1 LVLALL
7 VQTPA
12 LAQSVPAPL
21 TGQAWSLADEA
32 YKAYDA
38 RDFAAAVGKA
48 REAVALRPDLAQL
61 RRLLINSLAAQGDIS
76 GAVREADRAVSDHV
90 TDAELL
96 ALQQSLKQQ
105 LAGTRPS
112 GADAAYQAAD
122 AGYRAYARHDFAAA
136 AARAREAIAR
146 DPSRANYHA
155 LLIDAL
161 SRGGRAAEAE
171 KAADAALSRFPGD
184 ASLHLQRGYLRQKA
198 GRASGAVADF
208 TVAMNASSLTVAQR
222 RNARLSLVDTLLTA
236 HKPQQALATLGP
248 LGKGYDTDIRRAYA
262 LQALQRHEEAL
273 SAFGAARRTARDQS
287 QRSAALRG
295 ELGELVSLGHIDEA
309 RVRFNEA
316 YAAGQLRGVSSLDLA
331 YLAGRVGERGL
342 AYKLFQQADAE
353 GALPSRALLDAA
365 YAARGQ
371 FDNAAAENYF
381 RRAID
386 AHHRGDIALSPQ
398 RLFEVRRDV
407 ATLTRTWGAT
417 ASLIYGPVGV
427 MPGAPIG
434 IPSSGA
440 TLQAGTEFYWRPPGI
455 GFRDGATFEVFGRA
469 FTTLHDKTGGPT
481 GADTTQGSFG
491 ARWKPLTDINLV
503 LEAGRLFRIGKYAR
517 NDWQLRVAYST
528 GEGGDLRRDTDNWR
542 YWQIYAEANRFL
554 ETPQTLASAE
564 ARFGH
569 SFRVDAVS
577 PNLVF
582 SPFVAVGAAYDS
594 TLATRAAYGAGP
606 GVNLRYW
613 FREDRYTAPMSF
625 IDLSVQY
632 RARLAGDRRAEG
644 WFGFLSVVY

>member
-1 LVLALL
+1 MTVLSAPICVLA
-7 VQTPA
+7 QD
-12 LAQSVPAPL
+12 SAPPL
-21 TGQAWSLADEA
+21 SGPAWSLADEA

-38 RDFAAAVGKA
+38 RDYATAVAKA
-48 REAVALRPDLAQL
+48 RDAVALRPDLAQL
-61 RRLLINSLAAQGDIS
+61 RRLLINALAAEGDRAGALREAD
-76 GAVREADRAVSDHV
+76 GAVRDAV
-90 TDAELL
+90 TDTDLL
-96 ALQQSLKQQ
+96 ALRQTLRQQQQ
-105 LAGTRPS
+105 PGAQQA
-112 GADAAYQAAD
+112 GADLAYQAAD
-122 AGYRAYARHDFAAA
+122 AGYKAYARHDFTAA

-146 DPSRANYHA
+146 DPSRANYHG

-161 SRGGRAAEAE
+161 SRGGRAEEAMR
-171 KAADAALSRFPGD
+171 AADAALVRFPAD

-198 GRASGAVADF
+198 GRSSGALADF
-208 TVAMNASSLTVAQR
+208 TVAIHAPSLTASQR
-222 RNARLSLVDTLLTA
+222 RSARLSLIDALLA
-236 HKPQQALATLGP
+236 LHRPRQALAAIAP
-248 LGKGYDTDIRRAYA
+248 LGNGYDAAIRRAIA
-262 LQALQRHEEAL
+262 LQGLQRHEEAL
-273 SAFGAARRTARDQS
+273 ASFVAARDMASNAQ
-287 QRSAALRG
+287 QRSSVLRG
-295 ELGELVSLGHIDEA
+295 ELGELVSLGRTEEA
-309 RVRFNEA
+309 RGRFNAA
-316 YAAGQLRGVSSLDLA
+316 YAAGQLRGLSSLDLA
-331 YLAGRVGERGL
+331 YLSGQVGEQKL
-342 AYKLFQQADAE
+342 AKTLFQKADAE
-353 GALPSRALLDAA
+353 GLLHGRALLDAA
-365 YAARGQ
+365 YVARGQ
-371 FDNAAAENYF
+371 SDNAAAENYF

-386 AHHRGDIALSPQ
+386 AHHRGDIALTPQ

-407 ATLTRTWGAT
+407 AALTRMWGAT
-417 ASLIYGPVGV
+417 ASLIYGSIGV
-427 MPGAPIG
+427 MPGALPG

-455 GFRDGATFEVFGRA
+455 GFRNGATFEVFGRA
-469 FTTLHDKTGGPT
+469 FTTLSDKTGGPT

-491 ARWKPLTDINLV
+491 ARWKPLTDFNLV

-517 NDWQLRVAYST
+517 NDSQLRVAYST

-542 YWQIYAEANRFL
+542 YWQVYAEVNRFL
-554 ETPQTLASAE
+554 EAPQTLASAE

-569 SFRVDAVS
+569 SFQVDAIS
-577 PNLVF
+577 SNLVF